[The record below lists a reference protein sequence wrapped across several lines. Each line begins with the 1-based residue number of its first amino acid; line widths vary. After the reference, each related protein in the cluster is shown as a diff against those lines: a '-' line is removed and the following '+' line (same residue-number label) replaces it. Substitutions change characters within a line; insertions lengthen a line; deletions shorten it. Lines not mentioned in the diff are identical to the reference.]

1 MENNKQRVAI
11 IGAGAIAAVHID
23 SYKLHK
29 DLCEV
34 VAICDSFVDKA
45 AQLAESKDINNI
57 KVFSD
62 FEEVLQDDAID
73 IVSICLPPSLHA
85 ETTIKAL
92 QAKKHVL
99 VEKPMASSLEE
110 CDLMITAAKEHNKI
124 LSVVCQNRFKTPMM
138 KIKKM
143 LEEKVVGHIRQTTV
157 NSLWWRGENYYDIWW
172 RGRWESESGGCLTS
186 HAVHHID
193 LMQWFLGMPK
203 KVTAI
208 MNNFGHSNSEVED
221 IAVAIFENE
230 SSLTN
235 FTVSILSHG
244 EEQEMVFQGEKG
256 RISIPFEP
264 RAYKALE
271 NGFPEDDKDT
281 ESMIEDY
288 YNGLPVLDLE
298 GHDAQI
304 KNFLLAIMGKEP
316 LMITG
321 EEGRKSIE
329 IIMGTYKAAITKQA
343 VEFPLSK
350 DDDFYCKEKMLQKV
364 PHFFEKSKNIDNF
377 ATSSISLG
385 RDFNKK

>member
-1 MENNKQRVAI
+1 MQNKKQKVAI

-23 SYKLHK
+23 SYLLHSE
-29 DLCEV
+29 LCEV
-34 VAICDSFVDKA
+34 VAICDSFCDKA
-45 AQLAESKDINNI
+45 KKMAESKNLKNITFYSEFDDIL
-57 KVFSD
+57 KDES
-62 FEEVLQDDAID
+62 ID

-92 QAKKHVL
+92 QANKHVL

-110 CDLMITAAKEHNKI
+110 CDQMIKAASESKKV

-193 LMQWFLGMPK
+193 LMQWLLGMPK
-203 KVTAI
+203 KVTAV

-221 IAVAIFENE
+221 IAVAIFENDK
-230 SSLTN
+230 SLTN
-235 FTVSILSHG
+235 FTASILSHG

-256 RISIPFEP
+256 RISIPFVP
-264 RAYKALE
+264 KAYKALE
-271 NGFPEDDKDT
+271 NGFPEDDEDT
-281 ESMIEDY
+281 EAKIDSFY
-288 YNGLPVLDLE
+288 KSLPDLELE

-304 KNFLLAIMGKEP
+304 KNFLYAIDGKEE

-343 VEFPLSK
+343 VEFPLQK
-350 DDDFYCKEKMLQKV
+350 DDDFYCKEKMLKKV
-364 PHFFEKSKNIDNF
+364 PHFFEKIKNIDNF
-377 ATSSISLG
+377 STSEITLG
-385 RDFNKK
+385 RNFNK